1 MIVMTVIYS
10 CRYNSAPIGP
20 IVACISHYSP
30 VWLVQ
35 CPWYANKLMDKQTQL
50 TNLLSRAHVR
60 RYLLPCLWIFQFWR
74 GEFIKQEFELMII
87 LLSNLPSFFHTC
99 PVFILIYNR
108 LPPTHSR
115 PAFGCS
121 SGGSLASFTAF
132 GFLATINPI
141 SEGKVSIRLDLQ
153 YPIWLIII
161 NVPLAKWKLV

>member
-87 LLSNLPSFFHTC
+87 LLSNLPSFFIHVQCSFSFIT
-99 PVFILIYNR
+99 VFH
-108 LPPTHSR
+108 PPTAAQPLDVPPGALWLLSPLSAFWR
-115 PAFGCS
+115 PSIPSVRERCP
-121 SGGSLASFTAF
+121 SGWTSN
-132 GFLATINPI
+132 I
-141 SEGKVSIRLDLQ
+141 Q
-153 YPIWLIII
+153 YG
-161 NVPLAKWKLV
+161 